1 MIAEWLLVF
10 MLGPLLK
17 NDCCWG
23 FAYFAVCCFADFAG
37 CCFVI
42 SAVCL
47 FLRVQFRGVICGSL
61 AEQF

>member
-1 MIAEWLLVF
+1 

-47 FLRVQFRGVICGSL
+47 FLRIQFRGVICGSL